1 MQSTATTVDE
11 YLASLPPDRRAALTA
26 VREVILQN
34 LDAGY
39 EESMQYGMIGYGVSR
54 RVHPAGYHCDPS
66 KLVPFAALASQKGY
80 MSLYLM
86 SVYTGSEEERWFR
99 EAWARS
105 GKKLDM
111 GKCCIRFKKVEDLAL
126 DVIADAVRRV
136 TAHEYVTQY
145 QRVLSEAR
153 AGGSRRPAAAAK
165 AKAKGARPGKTTKT
179 ARIPAVQQAATRAAR
194 KAATKAKKPPAP
206 AKGRR

>member
-111 GKCCIRFKKVEDLAL
+111 GKCCVRFKKLEGLDLEVVGEA
-126 DVIADAVRRV
+126 IRRV
-136 TAHEYVTQY
+136 PATAYVERY
-145 QRVLSEAR
+145 LELL
-153 AGGSRRPAAAAK
+153 GSRGK
-165 AKAKGARPGKTTKT
+165 KPGTTTKVET
-179 ARIPAVQQAATRAAR
+179 KGGGQRSR
-194 KAATKAKKPPAP
+194 KEP
-206 AKGRR
+206 AKRV

>member
-1 MQSTATTVDE
+1 MQSKATTVE
-11 YLASLPPDRRAALTA
+11 AYLAELPPDRRAAIEA
-26 VREVILQN
+26 VRKVIRDN
-34 LDAGY
+34 LDKDF
-39 EESMQYGMIGYGVSR
+39 EEGMQYGMIGYYVPH
-54 RVHPAGYHCDPS
+54 RVYPAGYHCDPRQP
-66 KLVPFAALASQKGY
+66 VPFAGLCSQKNHLS
-80 MSLYLM
+80 MYLM
-86 SVYTGSEEERWFR
+86 TVYGEG
-99 EAWARS
+99 EAWRRFTEAWKKT